1 MARQWGNCA
10 QLWQWRRDTLHNA
23 EMIAPESSA
32 ARDSPNCRNCGEH
45 APDKYCP
52 NCGQE
57 TKEHL
62 PTAREFVHEFVL
74 HYLAAEGRLWR
85 TLKVLILHP
94 GRLTIEYIR
103 GRKQAYVLPLRL
115 YLTVSLVFF
124 LMLRLAAPGADRMSS
139 AIHRSLNDGS
149 VSFTIID
156 MGFAK
161 AIRNPDGSFTCN
173 LPQRLCDRINER
185 VLQPPGELE
194 RRYANV
200 LPELLSHLS
209 TAVFLLLPLFAFY
222 MQLAYRKR
230 TYGEHF
236 LFALHLHSFWFLLL
250 LVLLL
255 PMPEWIRVLV
265 KGYLVV
271 YSVAALHAVYTSSWW
286 KTVLKG
292 LGLSLAYVVSLF
304 IATTL
309 LGIWTI
315 VA

>member
-1 MARQWGNCA
+1 M
-10 QLWQWRRDTLHNA
+10 HNKA
-23 EMIAPESSA
+23 VSAGDSSA
-32 ARDSPNCRNCGEH
+32 GRESPQCRNCGDY

-57 TKEHL
+57 TQEHL

-85 TLKVLILHP
+85 TLKVLVLHP
-94 GRLTIEYIR
+94 GRLTVEYIR
-103 GRKQAYVLPLRL
+103 GRKRTYVLPLRL

-124 LMLRLAAPGADRMSS
+124 LLLRLAAPGADRMST
-139 AIHRSLNDGS
+139 AIHRSLNDGR

-161 AIRNPDGSFTCN
+161 AIKNQDGSFTCN
-173 LPQRLCDRINER
+173 LPKRLCDHINEQ
-185 VLQPPGELE
+185 VLQPQGELE
-194 RRYANV
+194 RRYSNV

-209 TAVFLLLPLFAFY
+209 TAVFLLLPLFALY
-222 MQLAYRKR
+222 LQLAYRKR

-255 PMPEWIRVLV
+255 PMPEWLSVLL

-292 LGLSLAYVVSLF
+292 LGLGLAYLVSLF
-304 IATTL
+304 IATTAI
-309 LGIWTI
+309 GIWTI
-315 VA
+315 VE